1 MALIKKFSSRN
12 MKGKQICVTGANGFI
27 GRHLVDALSQQGY
40 SIRVLTRRP
49 DCLFPSGVQVVLGDL
64 TTPGCPLDQLLE
76 GCEIVFHCAGEIRDV
91 AAMQLLHV
99 GGTQRLLQA
108 VLKVS
113 TKTGQK
119 IHWVQLSSV
128 GVYGPS
134 IGPAKTDHIVTE
146 NTQLGP
152 VGEYEITK
160 ARADELVVQ
169 ASDGVK
175 MTYSIVR
182 PSNVFGIGMPN
193 QSLRGLISMVKRGLF
208 FYIGKPGAVATY
220 VHVDDVV
227 AVLLKCAFE
236 PMAVGQTYNLSNDCL
251 QESLIK
257 YIASVLGVRLP
268 RIRIPELLIRAAVRL
283 FEGWAK
289 TPLSQSRID
298 ALVNR
303 TRYPADK
310 VILQLG
316 FRFSRQMPVAIEDLV
331 REVE

>member
-1 MALIKKFSSRN
+1 
-12 MKGKQICVTGANGFI
+12 MKGMQVCVTGANGFI
-27 GRHLVDALSQQGY
+27 GRRLVDALSQQGY

-49 DCLFPSGVQVVLGDL
+49 GCLFPSGVQVVMGDL
-64 TTPGCPLDQLLE
+64 TSPDCQLDQFLV
-76 GCEIVFHCAGEIRDV
+76 GCGVVFHCAGEVRDV
-91 AAMQLLHV
+91 ATMQLLHV
-99 GGTQRLLQA
+99 DGTQRLLQA
-108 VLKVS
+108 VLKAS
-113 TKTGQK
+113 TKIGQK

-134 IGPAKTDHIVTE
+134 FGPAKTDHIVTE
-146 NTQLGP
+146 NTQLRP

-236 PMAVGQTYNLSNDCL
+236 PKAAGQTYNLSNDCL

-268 RIRIPELLIRAAVRL
+268 RIRIPELLIRTAVRL

-289 TPLSQSRID
+289 MPLSQSRID
-298 ALVNR
+298 ALVNK

-310 VILQLG
+310 IILELG
-316 FRFSRQMPVAIEDLV
+316 FRFSRPMPVAIEDLV
-331 REVE
+331 REVA

>member
-1 MALIKKFSSRN
+1 MVLLRKLSSRN
-12 MKGKQICVTGANGFI
+12 MKGKQVCVTGANGFI

-64 TTPGCPLDQLLE
+64 TTPGCPLDQFLE

-91 AAMQLLHV
+91 AAMQLLHI

-113 TKTGQK
+113 TKTEQK

-134 IGPAKTDHIVTE
+134 FGPAKMDHIVTE
-146 NTQLGP
+146 NAQLRP

-160 ARADELVVQ
+160 ARADELVMQ

-236 PMAVGQTYNLSNDCL
+236 PKAAGQTYNLSNDCL
-251 QESLIK
+251 QETLIK

-268 RIRIPELLIRAAVRL
+268 RIRIPELLIRTAVRL

-289 TPLSQSRID
+289 MPLSQSRID
-298 ALVNR
+298 ALVNK

-310 VILQLG
+310 IILELG
-316 FRFSRQMPVAIEDLV
+316 FRFSRPMPIAIEDLV